1 MAEYF
6 KLESKLKE
14 IQKFAEVGLD
24 DLKSV
29 GMASLEGW
37 LSVKKGYPIFIGG
50 APHSGKT
57 EFTFELLINWSRLY
71 KWKHFVYCGEGG
83 NVEHIYYELIHKF
96 LEKPYKWANQSERIY
111 AEQFVSEH
119 FVICNHDLD
128 FTIDDFYKT
137 VEKAEKELNI
147 KFDTTVFDPFNDI
160 KDETDMF
167 GGREDKY
174 LAYALKRCRVSSKNN
189 NRIDIVVNHIAD
201 VRAVTDKDGN
211 RYMPPA
217 LPNEW
222 AGGRTWWRR
231 AFLMLLIY
239 RPPMCLKD
247 ENGQPYQ
254 ENETHVYI
262 QKAKPKG
269 VAKLGVRS
277 IFYDWKKNRY
287 YSYSEYGQQ
296 LYSCE
301 KPPEANESA
310 LLTSQGVF

>member
-96 LEKPYKWANQSERIY
+96 LEKPYKWADQSERIY

-119 FVICNHDLD
+119 FIICNHDLD

-189 NRIDIVVNHIAD
+189 SRIDIVVNHIAD

-287 YSYSEYGQQ
+287 YSFDQSGQL

-301 KPPEANESA
+301 ERKEGSA
-310 LLTSQGVF
+310 LFTSQGVF

>member
-96 LEKPYKWANQSERIY
+96 LEKPYKWADQSERIY

-128 FTIDDFYKT
+128 FTIDDFTLEGYDPYPGI
-137 VEKAEKELNI
+137 KA
-147 KFDTTVFDPFNDI
+147 P
-160 KDETDMF
+160 
-167 GGREDKY
+167 
-174 LAYALKRCRVSSKNN
+174 
-189 NRIDIVVNHIAD
+189 IA
-201 VRAVTDKDGN
+201 V
-211 RYMPPA
+211 
-217 LPNEW
+217 
-222 AGGRTWWRR
+222 
-231 AFLMLLIY
+231 
-239 RPPMCLKD
+239 
-247 ENGQPYQ
+247 
-254 ENETHVYI
+254 
-262 QKAKPKG
+262 
-269 VAKLGVRS
+269 
-277 IFYDWKKNRY
+277 
-287 YSYSEYGQQ
+287 
-296 LYSCE
+296 
-301 KPPEANESA
+301 
-310 LLTSQGVF
+310 

>member
-14 IQKFAEVGLD
+14 IQRFAEHGLD
-24 DLKSV
+24 DLRSV
-29 GMASLEGW
+29 GIASLEGW

-57 EFTFELLINWSRLY
+57 EFTFELLVNWSKLY

-83 NVEHIYYELIHKF
+83 NIEHVYYELIHKF
-96 LEKPYKWANQSERIY
+96 LEKPYKWATQSERIY
-111 AEQFVSEH
+111 AEQFISEH
-119 FVICNHDLD
+119 FIVANHDLD

-147 KFDTTVFDPFNDI
+147 KFDSTVFDPFNDI

-174 LAYALKRCRVSSKNN
+174 LAYALKRCRISAKNN
-189 NRIDIVVNHIAD
+189 NRIDILVNHIAD

-247 ENGQPYQ
+247 HNGQPYQ

-287 YSYSEYGQQ
+287 YSYDEAGQL

-301 KPPEANESA
+301 QKNEGSA
-310 LLTSQGVF
+310 LLTSQGIF